1 MSLCGSAPDCLPL
14 AARRSKRQLSQY
26 FSSTD
31 SALLWLRHCAQC
43 LNSPRRSLPV
53 RQSTGSILLSSYA
66 ALFIKE
72 AGVYR
77 VKRYPEANRNQDPA
91 SRQEPAISNELPP
104 KLIDSISARVKFLGM
119 DASLRIS
126 SATATARESYI
137 SAITMPGSTF
147 VFPSRLGSA
156 AKEKPTLTS
165 FLTSPFLLRPT

>member
-1 MSLCGSAPDCLPL
+1 MRGIWIVKSAVTSAPIFVPRAPPVRHRIVSARLL
-14 AARRSKRQLSQY
+14 ADPKDQLSQY

-43 LNSPRRSLPV
+43 LNSLQCSLPAH
-53 RQSTGSILLSSYA
+53 QSTGSILLSSYA

-104 KLIDSISARVKFLGM
+104 NLIDSISARVKFLG
-119 DASLRIS
+119 I
-126 SATATARESYI
+126 Y
-137 SAITMPGSTF
+137 
-147 VFPSRLGSA
+147 
-156 AKEKPTLTS
+156 
-165 FLTSPFLLRPT
+165 